1 MYVSFQK
8 ITLLQN
14 SRGLKRKNQ
23 QQQKQTNKQII
34 NNKNT
39 NKSFLWICLIK
50 QSILL
55 NMRLDDIFSFFFP
68 LENAVWMAIL
78 TRELDILLR
87 LPTLLW
93 TPTETLIMV

>member
-55 NMRLDDIFSFFFP
+55 NMRLDDIFSVFFP

>member
-23 QQQKQTNKQII
+23 QQQKQTKKQII

-39 NKSFLWICLIK
+39 SKSFLWICLIK

-55 NMRLDDIFSFFFP
+55 NMRLDDIFSFFFSP
-68 LENAVWMAIL
+68 
-78 TRELDILLR
+78 
-87 LPTLLW
+87 
-93 TPTETLIMV
+93 

>member
-34 NNKNT
+34 NNKNK

-55 NMRLDDIFSFFFP
+55 NMRLDDIFSFFFS
-68 LENAVWMAIL
+68 
-78 TRELDILLR
+78 LR
-87 LPTLLW
+87 KCRMDGDFNKRAGH
-93 TPTETLIMV
+93 PTEENK

>member
-14 SRGLKRKNQ
+14 SRGLKRKNQQ

-55 NMRLDDIFSFFFP
+55 NMRLDDIFSFFFSP
-68 LENAVWMAIL
+68 
-78 TRELDILLR
+78 
-87 LPTLLW
+87 
-93 TPTETLIMV
+93 